1 MVLMFSSR
9 FNQVES
15 FVRPLLEY
23 QYYTNPWLNTKL
35 TFSCS
40 TGHQKA
46 PHLLPNLKQNC
57 LKKRYYH
64 YTGGAHY
71 LPFHKEFTQN
81 LLLNLKQKYL
91 KKRDY
96 HYTEGAHYLPYHQ
109 ESIEKV
115 ENYNNLINC
124 IDALI
129 LHNQIRP
136 GETLARKQS
145 YKEYIQVQTKYI
157 PLEIH
162 TDRKQLLED
171 WNEVTSIITD
181 MRVVPE
187 EADQVSVGFL
197 MQYINIPDV

>member
-46 PHLLPNLKQNC
+46 PHLLPNLKQN
-57 LKKRYYH
+57 
-64 YTGGAHY
+64 
-71 LPFHKEFTQN
+71 
-81 LLLNLKQKYL
+81 YL

-96 HYTEGAHYLPYHQ
+96 HYTGGAHYLPYHQ

-162 TDRKQLLED
+162 TERKQLLED

-187 EADQVSVGFL
+187 EADQVSCGVFYPIY
-197 MQYINIPDV
+197 QYTKRLILQ